1 MLPPNK
7 IQKKTKNSNFSGV
20 STKPIIE
27 ELNLGVNIGNNLTSP
42 PPLHVLN
49 WFLVKFTRSF

>member
-42 PPLHVLN
+42 PP
-49 WFLVKFTRSF
+49 SMY